1 MLAADKQVLDAYLR
15 DELQQLRRI
24 ELENVIVRFNSALT
38 PSTLIAG
45 FCFTA
50 IVEMEILDPDETAK
64 IHAEQRSGERIFYI
78 STSIALALSLFV
90 TAVSSAGIVFGQRL
104 AVQATAEQGFQHD
117 RLIAELNSKFIQ
129 SCFALGLSM
138 FCVVLSS
145 ISIVWAKQAASDG
158 EQHVASYAA
167 SIVTVVI
174 FLWTVFT
181 MWQMFSRLHTWSP
194 ANSKLALTA
203 SQRAAAAKKNGVN
216 ADEFYVQENVS
227 HEYLKKRQEQS
238 TRAMAAPT
246 ESSGLLAS
254 AMPCGA
260 REGKSSI

>member
-138 FCVVLSS
+138 FCVVLCTRARASPRA
-145 ISIVWAKQAASDG
+145 ISRAAS
-158 EQHVASYAA
+158 
-167 SIVTVVI
+167 
-174 FLWTVFT
+174 
-181 MWQMFSRLHTWSP
+181 P
-194 ANSKLALTA
+194 AVPCPPPSVLPRAL
-203 SQRAAAAKKNGVN
+203 
-216 ADEFYVQENVS
+216 
-227 HEYLKKRQEQS
+227 
-238 TRAMAAPT
+238 P
-246 ESSGLLAS
+246 LLAG
-254 AMPCGA
+254 PF
-260 REGKSSI
+260 